1 MVGGAVVW
9 VVTGRVVAGR
19 VVAGFLVVVV
29 ARGSVVVVVP
39 ARPPP
44 EIPPKAPVPEVAAV
58 VVVER
63 LGPVVE
69 GASEEAGATVGMGE
83 NTVPKASQPG
93 PQRPWEARAKA
104 TVKATRA
111 KIENPAT
118 RTRRRACQ
126 PWVRVMSSRWTRSIR
141 SSCPGGAA
149 GARRTGAC
157 LAAALRSTAPA
168 PAGGTG
174 VPSRPHPGRRRPPA
188 VRRAGIE
195 GPAGVP
201 NRRGRRRC
209 RAAGDGKGRAQLLGG
224 ERAGQQGGG
233 VVEVQPAALVPL
245 GHEHDHRSEEAPADL
260 PEGVG
265 AVLDGQVE
273 HDHVG
278 AVDGPALGQL
288 AQRADAAEPVGGV
301 QEMVEHRGQAGALGQ
316 QHHPPPVELARPAP
330 PATRLRHA
338 HLPAASLEDT
348 PAHAGWRHGAATS
361 SPFQAFPASRRY
373 GRRNRKLDYDGG
385 TAPGSPGGGAASQR
399 STSAVCSPRAGG
411 ASR

>member
-1 MVGGAVVW
+1 M
-9 VVTGRVVAGR
+9 
-19 VVAGFLVVVV
+19 
-29 ARGSVVVVVP
+29 
-39 ARPPP
+39 
-44 EIPPKAPVPEVAAV
+44 
-58 VVVER
+58 VVER

-157 LAAALRSTAPA
+157 LAAALSRPRQPP
-168 PAGGTG
+168 PAG
-174 VPSRPHPGRRRPPA
+174 PASPPGGRER
-188 VRRAGIE
+188 G
-195 GPAGVP
+195 GPAGAAAVAV
-201 NRRGRRRC
+201 RSRAGASGRGSAGAEPGRWRC
-209 RAAGDGKGRAQLLGG
+209 RAAGDGQGRAQLLGG

-245 GHEHDHRSEEAPADL
+245 GHEHDHRSQEAPADL

-288 AQRADAAEPVGGV
+288 AQRADAAEAVGGV

-361 SPFQAFPASRRY
+361 SLFQAFPASRRY
-373 GRRNRKLDYDGG
+373 GRRNRKLDYGGG